1 MRTKSKHSKNYSL
14 PRISYSSQ
22 TINVMKEKVD
32 SFLNTYKKH
41 EIMDDIIKYYNLNI
55 FNVNDLIHNTA
66 EIKQNISQQSKLM
79 YTVRDNLDKA
89 MCILQ
94 ILEVR

>member
-1 MRTKSKHSKNYSL
+1 M
-14 PRISYSSQ
+14 IA
-22 TINVMKEKVD
+22 
-32 SFLNTYKKH
+32 YKKH

-55 FNVNDLIHNTA
+55 FNVNDLIHNTE

-89 MCILQ
+89 IYGHDKPKKQ
-94 ILEVR
+94 IEN